1 MSDVATPFEALTE
14 KEKRAMCPV
23 PEPKRPGRDWRWFSL
38 WIPPVVSAVGLFLF
52 GILAFSFTQLRDLP
66 LMTLRRLVLGG
77 AICMAFGGELG
88 TPFAIFEVFRKYKSV
103 GATLWDWTGLVVS
116 LCSSITSII
125 LGWAWLLAI
134 DTTWS
139 PLVQTYGPLFLGVL
153 ATADFTV
160 NAMEAGLY
168 LGSRDERRDKW
179 EEKYY
184 RPWRE
189 WVAGETGWAQK
200 MGAHPPAV
208 PTSPDQLVA
217 TSISGGLAVYNG
229 KQRQNHTYDPF
240 VFRVHPHEDHGW
252 KAKCACGWE
261 GRKTYDARGKAIS
274 AIAGHRRTCKAEWG
288 TGDAES
294 VRIGRED
301 EEGDF

>member
-1 MSDVATPFEALTE
+1 MSDTVATSFEALTE
-14 KEKRAMCPV
+14 KEKRAMCPT
-23 PEPKRPGRDWRWFSL
+23 PEPKSPGKDWRWYSL
-38 WIPPVVSAVGLFLF
+38 WMLFLF
-52 GILAFSFTQLRDLP
+52 GILAFSFTQLRDLSP
-66 LMTLRRLVLGG
+66 VTLRRLVMGG

-116 LCSSITSII
+116 LCSSVTSII

-168 LGSRDERRDKW
+168 LGSHDDRRAKW

-189 WVAGETGWAQK
+189 WVAGETGWAQRVDVLPPT
-200 MGAHPPAV
+200 PPATQ
-208 PTSPDQLVA
+208 TSSPEQLVA
-217 TSISGGLAVYNG
+217 SPIPGGLAVVPPRSRTNNY
-229 KQRQNHTYDPF
+229 HTF
-240 VFRVHPHEDHGW
+240 VFQANGGW
-252 KAKCACGWE
+252 IARCACGWQ
-261 GRKTYDARGKAIS
+261 GKKTYASENIAIS
-274 AIAGHRRTCKAEWG
+274 AIAGHRRTCQVEWG
-288 TGDAES
+288 PGAAE
-294 VRIGRED
+294 RIRNGE